1 MSTYNKTVWQD
12 GDIITADKMNNI
24 ENGIYSYN
32 EDLSEIDSYF
42 VNGINLFN
50 PDDPDIVENVEL
62 KNSGATDSLFTG
74 IVKHDT

>member
-32 EDLSEIDSYF
+32 EDITNLVKTPEQTGADFYVCDSEKCLK
-42 VNGINLFN
+42 GI
-50 PDDPDIVENVEL
+50 
-62 KNSGATDSLFTG
+62 
-74 IVKHDT
+74 

>member
-32 EDLSEIDSYF
+32 EDITNIGSPRRQSKRKKIQQICILLTAMVMFSL
-42 VNGINLFN
+42 NL
-50 PDDPDIVENVEL
+50 
-62 KNSGATDSLFTG
+62 
-74 IVKHDT
+74 